1 MLNHILNRIKK
12 EIKMFN
18 DKKLIAIQECLDE
31 NINMPTKTVVKT
43 VLERYFISVSER
55 YVQKV
60 RKEMKEDIEW
70 NKNVKGEGDDMFD
83 TGKGGMKDWE
93 IDVLN
98 MANEGG
104 WTIQQISERIN
115 KDTEDVRGALTDFHY
130 MLSSPVL
137 DEEEEGVY
145 FQPDGFVPDTDIN
158 NNIINLPAPAVVAGA
173 PDINRSA
180 TREDYWEIPLP
191 ECVTE
196 CSKTKKEVNVFIGK
210 EARKKAM
217 LFMKWAKAREWLAY
231 LVGEKIE
238 DEYFIH
244 DLYLPDQRT
253 SATLV
258 DKVVADE
265 YNKLSIMGVIHS
277 HHEMGAGDEDR
288 PSFSGH
294 DNNFINS
301 NHNLSLLAGRDRAT
315 GGFKVVGI
323 ARVTT
328 PCGGIMKVKAV
339 VKAMKEE
346 ATEEEKALKA
356 EFFGKVFSNPP
367 TPINGKNINVGGREV
382 VVTRGSYHFSPM
394 GKKSYP
400 AT

>member
-1 MLNHILNRIKK
+1 
-12 EIKMFN
+12 MFN

-31 NINMPTKTVVKT
+31 NINMPTRTIVKT
-43 VLERYFISVSER
+43 VLEKYSIPVSER
-55 YVQKV
+55 YVQKI

-70 NKNVKGEGDDMFD
+70 NKSLKGEGDDMFD
-83 TGKGGMKDWE
+83 TGKSGMKEWE

-104 WTIQQISERIN
+104 WSIQQISESLNI
-115 KDTEDVRGALTDFHY
+115 DVDHTRSALTDFHY

-158 NNIINLPAPAVVAGA
+158 NNIINLPHISGKPDVPAVVGA
-173 PDINRSA
+173 PDFNRSA

-196 CSKTKKEVNVFIGK
+196 CSKAKKEVNVFIGK

-231 LVGEKIE
+231 LVGEKVE

-294 DNNFINS
+294 DDNFINS

-323 ARVTT
+323 ARITT

-346 ATEEEKALKA
+346 ATEEEKALKT

-367 TPINGKNINVGGREV
+367 TSINGKKINTVSSIVGSKE
-382 VVTRGSYHFSPM
+382 VVTRDSYHFSSM
-394 GKKSYP
+394 GRKSYP